1 MVKNPE
7 SSEMMD
13 KMEAVQHKLNEC
25 GVTETEIAMME
36 TSKMQSALKKRRQ
49 EDSECPAWARADMFY
64 GLPTVR
70 SAIAMAILKK
80 QGWVVGQVLGRGC
93 PYGSA
98 FGAGSLQPL
107 EFMVKTDQAG
117 LLCAEER
124 AAMKLKKYGDVMPS
138 VITEPLPAPR
148 TTTSGRHPIAALA
161 DYCHQMKWKQPEYTL
176 LKEEGL
182 AHKKLYFF
190 QVAVKTDKFTTPNGA
205 RNKRQA
211 KSDAASAC
219 LERLGLMTSVP
230 PGYS

>member
-1 MVKNPE
+1 
-7 SSEMMD
+7 
-13 KMEAVQHKLNEC
+13 
-25 GVTETEIAMME
+25 
-36 TSKMQSALKKRRQ
+36 
-49 EDSECPAWARADMFY
+49 MFY
-64 GLPTVR
+64 GLPMVR
-70 SAIAMAILKK
+70 SAVAMAILKK

-124 AAMKLKKYGDVMPS
+124 AAMKAKKYGDVMPS

-148 TTTSGRHPIAALA
+148 TTISGRHPIAALA

-176 LKEEGL
+176 VKEDGL
-182 AHKKLYFF
+182 AHKKQYFY
-190 QVAVKTDKFTTPNGA
+190 QVTVKCGKFTTPSGA

-219 LERLGLMTSVP
+219 LERLGLMTSQP